1 MKLAAGFLFV
11 IGMHATAAPIS
22 LQNVTLL
29 SGPQN
34 FTSGAL
40 TSNTN
45 AFLVL
50 ERSQFVLPSQV
61 TLDTLTNG
69 ITYSTFWPGTSST
82 LPAGTLVD
90 VWLFHVQR
98 SGFSLGALT
107 STIDFGAPILGYA
120 GRGICGLGGACLSS
134 TDAFG
139 TPGSVYATGPL
150 RGLELL
156 ISADS
161 ILQSS
166 NSAVTISALT
176 SALSLDEVRIFTV
189 ANPEPGSVVL
199 VGIAF
204 CLLAAAR
211 RLR

>member
-1 MKLAAGFLFV
+1 MKRAAVLLLFICV
-11 IGMHATAAPIS
+11 HATAAPTF
-22 LQNVTLL
+22 LQNATLL
-29 SGPQN
+29 SGPQIL
-34 FTSGAL
+34 TSGSL
-40 TSNTN
+40 TSNTS
-45 AFLVL
+45 AFLIL

-98 SGFSLGALT
+98 SGYSLGNLT
-107 STIDFGAPILGYA
+107 ATIDFGAPILGYA

-139 TPGSVYATGPL
+139 NPGSVYATGPL

-156 ISADS
+156 ISGDS
-161 ILQSS
+161 IMQSS
-166 NSAVTISALT
+166 DSAVTISAIT
-176 SALSLDEVRIFTV
+176 SAFFLDEVRIFTV
-189 ANPEPGSVVL
+189 SNPEPGTL
-199 VGIAF
+199 LLTGISLF
-204 CLLAAAR
+204 LFAAR
-211 RLR
+211 RRFR